1 MDRIGIVGL
10 GRMGSAIAQR
20 LASQGC
26 KIATWTRSGR
36 SFDGIPLAAD
46 LPSLVTQSNTL
57 ILSLLSDDAVGSV
70 LEAIM
75 ASDIAGKQILET
87 STVVPTVLKNRI
99 ARIEAKDATAVDAP
113 ISGGPDL
120 VLAGRC
126 GVFIGGSKE
135 AAKRA
140 KATLA
145 PLTERIFHVGPLG
158 TGLAMKAIN
167 NGMLQAYFAGLQDM
181 MPLAREAGLPL
192 ETALRILSGGPAG
205 IPMVADRIPKVLNQD
220 DTVGF
225 EIRSAV
231 KDADVFLRIA
241 KTYGLAAP
249 SLERFAEIARAATEA
264 GLGGKDPALMIA
276 RAYSEGG
283 KAV

>member
-1 MDRIGIVGL
+1 
-10 GRMGSAIAQR
+10 MGSAIAQR

-26 KIATWTRSGR
+26 KIATRTRSGR

-57 ILSLLSDDAVGSV
+57 ILSLLNDDAVGSV

-205 IPMVADRIPKVLNQD
+205 IPMVADRIPKALNQD

-225 EIRSAV
+225 EIRPAV
-231 KDADVFLRIA
+231 KDADVFLRVA
-241 KTYGLAAP
+241 KAYGLTAL